1 MLDVLDQDPNIDCIA
16 LELFPAA
23 RPLSHDPEAK
33 DPVLRAVSDFTEK
46 TGKPFVVIVPEAYS
60 EVLASEEREKLV
72 ERGIASFSSFE
83 RAAKTLKKLADYYQF
98 RKEQSQGKGAG

>member
-1 MLDVLDQDPNIDCIA
+1 MKLKKQGFLT
-16 LELFPAA
+16 LFTAFGVFAA
-23 RPLSHDPEAK
+23 F
-33 DPVLRAVSDFTEK
+33 AVFTG
-46 TGKPFVVIVPEAYS
+46 TMVMAFVVIVPEVYS
-60 EVLASEEREKLV
+60 EALASEARERLM